1 MTAARGWAMLA
12 RMDDKRSAEARQ
24 MVVQVALELEKAAEA
39 ARRAVDAG
47 DDRTEAWKQL
57 QQLYTRFDEASQL
70 LRDMRR
76 TVDAAFPPH

>member
-12 RMDDKRSAEARQ
+12 RMDDKSSSEARQ
-24 MVVQVALELEKAAEA
+24 LVVQVALELEKAAEA

-47 DDRTEAWKQL
+47 DDRAEAWKQL
-57 QQLYTRFDEASQL
+57 QQLYTRFDQASQL

-76 TVDAAFPPH
+76 AVDAAFPPH